1 MFMCILAQFK
11 ETDSSPPAP
20 HTRTRTCTRTHAKQ
34 QGRTVPAFRTT
45 KCPRRQDPVCGAA
58 AVLGLAHEGC
68 WRGPVGRRPVR
79 GARRSSLGTSPLG
92 GGPPR
97 SHQSLAGAWWGLL
110 QQRSRGR
117 VDGRPGSTRK
127 LLRASPGC
135 SSGASPRP
143 PWMDC
148 CWPGVRNGAAVCVQ
162 VDCVPTGERLVLED
176 RCRTWPLRA
185 ARPQSVLRPGCQTQA
200 RTAARAPWTH
210 SPDDLT
216 TGRPCSVQRRR
227 CPQADPAGAPAPEA
241 LTGLALGPPLLRAA
255 APQSG
260 LEVRVSRLSL
270 LPTLNVRQSIL
281 ERKSKD
287 RRARGAKHVP
297 VPI

>member
-1 MFMCILAQFK
+1 
-11 ETDSSPPAP
+11 
-20 HTRTRTCTRTHAKQ
+20 
-34 QGRTVPAFRTT
+34 
-45 KCPRRQDPVCGAA
+45 
-58 AVLGLAHEGC
+58 
-68 WRGPVGRRPVR
+68 
-79 GARRSSLGTSPLG
+79 
-92 GGPPR
+92 
-97 SHQSLAGAWWGLL
+97 
-110 QQRSRGR
+110 
-117 VDGRPGSTRK
+117 
-127 LLRASPGC
+127 
-135 SSGASPRP
+135 
-143 PWMDC
+143 MDC

-176 RCRTWPLRA
+176 RRRKWPLRA
-185 ARPQSVLRPGCQTQA
+185 ARPQSALRPGCQTQA
-200 RTAARAPWTH
+200 RTAARAPWTR

-260 LEVRVSRLSL
+260 LEARVSRLSL

-297 VPI
+297 VPIRRTEVPTAKRHTEQGPAAGRPRGDRESSPPTLRSSFSFIPRPVLSRWDWV

>member
-1 MFMCILAQFK
+1 M
-11 ETDSSPPAP
+11 
-20 HTRTRTCTRTHAKQ
+20 
-34 QGRTVPAFRTT
+34 
-45 KCPRRQDPVCGAA
+45 GAA
-58 AVLGLAHEGC
+58 PAEKPGE
-68 WRGPVGRRPVR
+68 GRRPSRQHQETSPRFSGPQLRRVTPTPVD
-79 GARRSSLGTSPLG
+79 GLLLARREKRDVEKLERSFTAAG
-92 GGPPR
+92 G
-97 SHQSLAGAWWGLL
+97 A
-110 QQRSRGR
+110 
-117 VDGRPGSTRK
+117 
-127 LLRASPGC
+127 
-135 SSGASPRP
+135 
-143 PWMDC
+143 
-148 CWPGVRNGAAVCVQ
+148 AAVCVQ

-176 RCRTWPLRA
+176 RRRKWPLRA
-185 ARPQSVLRPGCQTQA
+185 ARPQSALRPGCQTQA
-200 RTAARAPWTH
+200 RTAARAPWTR

-227 CPQADPAGAPAPEA
+227 CPQADPVGAPAPEA

>member
-11 ETDSSPPAP
+11 ETDSGPPAP

-34 QGRTVPAFRTT
+34 QGRTVPAFRAT

-58 AVLGLAHEGC
+58 AVLGLAREGC

-97 SHQSLAGAWWGLL
+97 SHQSLAGAWWGPL

-117 VDGRPGSTRK
+117 VDGPSRQHQETSPCFSGPQLRCVAPTPVDGLLLARREKRCCRVRAGRLCPHRGETRPGGQTQEV
-127 LLRASPGC
+127 ASPG
-135 SSGASPRP
+135 SPAAERAPSWVPDAGEDSGA
-143 PWMDC
+143 
-148 CWPGVRNGAAVCVQ
+148 
-162 VDCVPTGERLVLED
+162 
-176 RCRTWPLRA
+176 CRGRA
-185 ARPQSVLRPGCQTQA
+185 ALM
-200 RTAARAPWTH
+200 
-210 SPDDLT
+210 

-260 LEVRVSRLSL
+260 LEARVSRLSL